1 MIMISFLYPVDKYKI
16 RYGPKTE
23 PMVWKKELEIS
34 NSTNPCAKKSQELK
48 FVCTQVYELEANTTY
63 AFQVKTFILGVSK
76 DRAGSPWSQ
85 IFEATT
91 DPVVQKITTTTEK
104 PEFIMPSKSSDQ
116 DTTNP
121 SNTSSTHLG
130 WYKLLSTTY
139 FKYLSK

>member
-1 MIMISFLYPVDKYKI
+1 MISFLCPIDKYKI

-48 FVCTQVYELEANTTY
+48 FVCTQVYELEANSTY

-85 IFEATT
+85 IFEAKTDRVAPKVTT
-91 DPVVQKITTTTEK
+91 DTTEK

-121 SNTSSTHLG
+121 SNTSHLG
-130 WYKLLSTTY
+130 WYKLSCVA
-139 FKYLSK
+139 

>member
-1 MIMISFLYPVDKYKI
+1 MISFLCPIDKYKI

-48 FVCTQVYELEANTTY
+48 FVCTQVYELEAKTTY

-85 IFEATT
+85 VFEATT
-91 DPVVQKITTTTEK
+91 DPIKNITTT
-104 PEFIMPSKSSDQ
+104 I
-116 DTTNP
+116 
-121 SNTSSTHLG
+121 
-130 WYKLLSTTY
+130 LST
-139 FKYLSK
+139 FIVSFELDLKSFSLLAFLSDDLISFGASSKN

>member
-1 MIMISFLYPVDKYKI
+1 MICYLCPIDKYKI

-48 FVCTQVYELEANTTY
+48 FVCTQVYELEAYTTY

-85 IFEATT
+85 VFEAKTDQVKKVTT
-91 DPVVQKITTTTEK
+91 DTTEK

-121 SNTSSTHLG
+121 SNTSHLG
-130 WYKLLSTTY
+130 
-139 FKYLSK
+139 